1 VTRAR
6 RIQALRSRWR
16 TVRWA
21 YRQRN
26 LAHGAWARFREA
38 LALAAEAYAIDA
50 DTVAA
55 LAGEGYPL
63 DHRGEG
69 LEPPRRIVWIT
80 APRAAALARPRLML
94 RLDAT
99 LLASPWLALVAF
111 EDRRASP

>member
-1 VTRAR
+1 VTHAR

-16 TVRWA
+16 TVQWS

-50 DTVAA
+50 DIVAT

-69 LEPPRRIVWIT
+69 LEPPRRLVWIP
-80 APRAAALARPRLML
+80 ASRAATLARPRLML
-94 RLDAT
+94 RLDAD
-99 LLASPWLALVAF
+99 LLASPCLALVAF
-111 EDRRASP
+111 EDRRGSR